1 MSCQLLRNKIDVFEC
16 EERGHHAETVFDLG
30 RLLWR
35 LLVMKATNGPESWS
49 ACRASPTKNQ
59 KIRGLK

>member
-1 MSCQLLRNKIDVFEC
+1 MSCFSMRY
-16 EERGHHAETVFDLG
+16 EERGHPVGIIFDLG
-30 RLLWR
+30 R
-35 LLVMKATNGPESWS
+35 LLVMKATNGPEPRL